1 MAKQKP
7 ISAADAELA
16 ELGYGGNDW
25 ATSVEKRDASERQL
39 GLTFALIYSKFG
51 LTKREIFERL
61 PGYTG
66 GTRSAEALS
75 KLFERDKRDIRALG
89 VNIETIIPDDGD
101 NQETRYRIPMQAF
114 EWPKKVSLTPSQIAL
129 IQLAVHCWSEASLS
143 PEVEAA
149 LTRLRALGD
158 APTTETIQ
166 ELAPRFRVFD
176 RAFDALAE
184 AINECAPVTFSYR
197 KPGDEKAETRI
208 VQPWR
213 LLSVEGQWL
222 LQGVDVNK
230 DVARNFLLKRIVDK
244 QVKVDL
250 SPENRFEKPSAEQLA
265 RVERKLAEFTSA
277 NRAFLEITPGSAA
290 WSHFEMDL
298 TANGETSLEISFM
311 DEDLLAETIRGFAG
325 QIRVLRP
332 ESLAEKVRLGLQ
344 KVVELHA

>member
-7 ISAADAELA
+7 ISEADAELA
-16 ELGYGGNDW
+16 ELGYGNSTW
-25 ATSVEKRDASERQL
+25 STSVEKRDASERQL

-61 PGYTG
+61 PGYAG
-66 GTRSAEALS
+66 SDRSAEALS
-75 KLFERDKRDIRALG
+75 KLFERDKRDIRTLG
-89 VNIETIIPDDGD
+89 VQIETIVPDDGD

-114 EWPKKVSLTPSQIAL
+114 EWPQKVRLTPAQISL

-158 APTTETIQ
+158 APTSDLIH

-176 RAFDALAE
+176 RSFDALAE
-184 AINECAPVTFSYR
+184 AITERAPVTFSYR
-197 KPGDEKAETRI
+197 KAGTNTIEKRTI
-208 VQPWR
+208 QPWR

-222 LQGVDVNK
+222 LQGVDVDK

-244 QVKVDL
+244 QVKVDF
-250 SPENRFEKPSAEQLA
+250 SPENQFEKPSAEQLA
-265 RVERKLAEFTSA
+265 KLEQKLFEFTQGNEA
-277 NRAFLEITPGSAA
+277 VLEVDPGSAA
-290 WSHFEMDL
+290 WSHFEMDIRATESTRLNL
-298 TANGETSLEISFM
+298 TYM

-325 QIRVLRP
+325 QIRVVSP
-332 ESLAEKVRLGLQ
+332 SSLAAKVADGLRR
-344 KVVELHA
+344 VVELHA

>member
-7 ISAADAELA
+7 KSAAEAELA
-16 ELGYGGNDW
+16 GLGYGKTDW
-25 ATSVEKRDASERQL
+25 DTSVEKRDASERQL
-39 GLTFALIYSKFG
+39 GLTFALIYSTFG

-66 GTRSAEALS
+66 GSRSAEALS

-89 VNIETIIPDDGD
+89 VSIETIVPDDGD

-114 EWPKKVSLTPSQIAL
+114 EWPQKVNLSPAQIGL

-143 PEVEAA
+143 LEVEAA

-158 APTTETIQ
+158 TPTSEVVQ
-166 ELAPRFRVFD
+166 ELAPRFRAFD

-184 AINECAPVTFSYR
+184 AITECAPVTFNYR
-197 KPGDEKAETRI
+197 KPGSDKPEKRTI
-208 VQPWR
+208 QPWR
-213 LLSVEGQWL
+213 LMSVEGQWL

-244 QVKVDL
+244 QIRVDF
-250 SPENRFEKPSAEQLA
+250 SPEASFERPTADQLE
-265 RVERKLAEFTSA
+265 RVERKLAEYTA
-277 NRAFLEITPGSAA
+277 KNRATLEILPGSAA

-298 TANGETSLEISFM
+298 LPNGTATLETSYM
-311 DEDLLAETIRGFAG
+311 DEDLLAETVRGFAG
-325 QIRVLRP
+325 QIRVISP
-332 ESLAEKVRLGLQ
+332 SSLSDKVRSGLK
-344 KVVELHA
+344 KVADLHA